1 MKYLLVAHYA
11 GFDLYDPEDLVN
23 SSWFV
28 GQAMTE
34 TEAVDLA
41 AKEIDKYINDQ
52 LESRF
57 DLDDEDLDQKE
68 VEDYRNRY
76 EVSITNIRIPSDKME
91 TVATLWLDAEYYYED
106 LKIEVIKMEN

>member
-11 GFDLYDPEDLVN
+11 GFDLDDPEDLVN
-23 SSWFV
+23 NSWIV

-41 AKEIDKYINDQ
+41 AKEIENYINEQ
-52 LESRF
+52 IENRF
-57 DLDDEDLDQKE
+57 DLDDEDLDKNE
-68 VEDYRNRY
+68 VEDFRNRY

-91 TVATLWLDAEYYYED
+91 TIATLYLDADYYYED
-106 LKIEVIKMEN
+106 LKIEVIKLEE